1 MAGDPSGPASA
12 GRDQPVRNKHHM
24 QSQAR
29 VSLSKGTLFHGVI
42 LIKQSETG
50 VKVPVGLPASLW
62 ETDSVDGRGFPFK
75 ADCTL
80 TEPVFKAGWDRGDP
94 ALWQQ
99 KPPFLAHATCCVDP
113 LTSSS
118 RLRGCS
124 L

>member
-1 MAGDPSGPASA
+1 MG
-12 GRDQPVRNKHHM
+12 NKRHM

-50 VKVPVGLPASLW
+50 VKVPARLPASLW

-80 TEPVFKAGWDRGDP
+80 TKSVFKAGWDRGDP

-99 KPPFLAHATCCVDP
+99 KPPFLANATCCVDP

-118 RLRGCS
+118 RIRGCS
-124 L
+124 P